1 MRARPELLEAID
13 NVIDTTSTT
22 LTYLFWELVAK
33 HPEWQERL
41 RQELKSRTSDDV
53 PKYTRIA
60 DLPVLD
66 AIMNES
72 LRLHP
77 AAPVSLVRSTPPDGR
92 MLAGHFMPEGKSLHV
107 RR

>member
-22 LTYLFWELVAK
+22 LTYLFWELAK

-41 RQELKSRTSDDV
+41 RQELKSRTSDEV
-53 PKYTRIA
+53 PKYTTIA

-77 AAPVSLVRSTPPDGR
+77 AAPASLVRSTPPGGR
-92 MLAGHFMPEGKSLHV
+92 MLDGHFMPGGVSLHG